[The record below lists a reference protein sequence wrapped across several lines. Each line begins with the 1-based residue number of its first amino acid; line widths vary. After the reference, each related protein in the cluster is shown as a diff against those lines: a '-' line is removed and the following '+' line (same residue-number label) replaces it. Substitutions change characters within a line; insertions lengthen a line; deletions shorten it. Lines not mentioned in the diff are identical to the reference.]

1 MFQGGT
7 LNYIDH
13 LAAIIERLP
22 GSKPYPFV
30 TNLFEIGLKP
40 QGKYCL
46 VLYL

>member
-7 LNYIDH
+7 FNYIDH

-22 GSKPYPFV
+22 GSKSYLFV
-30 TNLFEIGLKP
+30 TNLFEIALKP
-40 QGKYCL
+40 HGKYGL